1 MRAAAVGGE
10 ELRAA
15 LREVRI
21 VFYYHFFKKPS
32 FSAHCFLGTRVHRC
46 AFSSSSCIGR
56 ALTRRATAGQCAESV
71 GNTET
76 HMAGLY

>member
-21 VFYYHFFKKPS
+21 VFYHHFLKNLRS
-32 FSAHCFLGTRVHRC
+32 Q
-46 AFSSSSCIGR
+46 
-56 ALTRRATAGQCAESV
+56 LTVS
-71 GNTET
+71 
-76 HMAGLY
+76 